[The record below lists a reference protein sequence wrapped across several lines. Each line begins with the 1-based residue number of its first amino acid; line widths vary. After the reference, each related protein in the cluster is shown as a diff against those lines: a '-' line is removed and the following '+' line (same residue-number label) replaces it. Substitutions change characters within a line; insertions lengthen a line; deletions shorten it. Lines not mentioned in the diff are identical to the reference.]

1 MSVQTIKKHL
11 SNLSR
16 AEQAEIMHFMVEL
29 LAKDDFHLS
38 EEWKTELNRREQA
51 LEDGTSVGRPA
62 KSVLAK
68 YRR

>member
-1 MSVQTIKKHL
+1 
-11 SNLSR
+11 
-16 AEQAEIMHFMVEL
+16 MVEL

>member
-11 SNLSR
+11 ANLSR
-16 AEQAEIMHFMVEL
+16 VEQAEIMHFMVEL
-29 LAKDDFHLS
+29 LAIDDFSLS

-51 LEDGTSVGRPA
+51 LENGTSVGRPA